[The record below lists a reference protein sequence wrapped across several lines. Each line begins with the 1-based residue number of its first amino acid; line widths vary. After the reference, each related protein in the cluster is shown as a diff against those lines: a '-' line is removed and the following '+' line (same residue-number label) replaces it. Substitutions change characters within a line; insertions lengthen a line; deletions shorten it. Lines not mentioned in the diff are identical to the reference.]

1 MKRAQAA
8 GVSIALCVAWQ
19 VGAGSATPAGAEARW
34 PQWRGADGSGVAGAK
49 VPPTEWS
56 ATKNVRWKTPIPGRG
71 HSSPVVW
78 GGRVF
83 LTSAVEGDVVPGAKA
98 IKHIV
103 DGQEFL
109 HPDAVGADR
118 KHSLLVL
125 ALDADTGKLLWQ
137 RSAFEGT
144 PRDSRHR
151 KASFASP
158 TPATDG
164 ERVYAYF
171 GSDGL
176 YAYDFD
182 GQLAWKVDL
191 GIVGSLGVGT
201 GTSPLVWNGLVIVLC
216 DEDEGKNSFI
226 VALDARTGR
235 ERWRTKRSVQ
245 INWSTPLLVSAAG
258 HTELVAGGNE
268 AVIAYDP
275 ATGRELW
282 RAPGLGSNAVPSP
295 VASGDLVVVSTG
307 YPNKLAMAL
316 RAGGRGDIT
325 GTPRVAWTYEK
336 GTAYVPS
343 PIIYGDQVY
352 LVTDKGLLTALDVR
366 TGKVLYEGGRVPVPA
381 TFTASP
387 VAFDG
392 KLLLLSEEGDGFVI
406 KAGPTHEVLR
416 TNALGEP
423 VHASPAVAAGRL
435 FIRTQNHLYCIGS

>member
-1 MKRAQAA
+1 MVGVSMALCIALQAA
-8 GVSIALCVAWQ
+8 
-19 VGAGSATPAGAEARW
+19 AGDAPKAGTGERW
-34 PQWRGADGSGVAGAK
+34 PQWRGSDGSGVAGAK
-49 VPPTEWS
+49 APPAEWS

-83 LTSAVEGDVVPGAKA
+83 LTSAVEGEVVPGAKA
-98 IKHIV
+98 VKHV
-103 DGQEFL
+103 SDGQEFL

-125 ALDADTGKLLWQ
+125 ALDAATGKLLWQ

-171 GSDGL
+171 GSEGL
-176 YAYDFD
+176 YAYDFE
-182 GQLAWKVDL
+182 GQLVWKVDL
-191 GIVGSLGVGT
+191 GIIGSMGVGT
-201 GTSPLVWNGLVIVLC
+201 GTSPLIWNGLVIVLC
-216 DEDEGKNSFI
+216 DEDEGKHSFI
-226 VALDARTGR
+226 VALDARTGK
-235 ERWRTKRSVQ
+235 ERWRAKRDVQ
-245 INWSTPLLVSAAG
+245 VNWSTPLLVQAAG
-258 HTELVAGGNE
+258 RTELVTGGSE

-275 ATGRELW
+275 ATGKELW
-282 RAPGLGSNAVPSP
+282 RAKGLGSNAVPSP

-316 RAGGRGDIT
+316 RAGGTGDISD
-325 GTPRVAWTYEK
+325 TPRVAWTYAK

-343 PIIYGDQVY
+343 PIVYGDQLY
-352 LVTDKGLLTALDVR
+352 LVTDKGLLTALDMR
-366 TGKVLYEGGRVPVPA
+366 SGKVLYEGGRVPVPA

-387 VAFDG
+387 IAFDG
-392 KLLLLSEEGDGFVI
+392 KLLLLSEDGDGFLI

-423 VHASPAVAAGRL
+423 IHASPAVADGRL
-435 FIRTQNHLYCIGS
+435 FIRAQNHLYCIGS